1 VADELVV
8 EGEQDQR
15 AEQSDRKQEV
25 RRRSGRE
32 AAAAEQRDVDQALR
46 PPPGRMPNEEQDQRR
61 LGRRAV
67 ALLADGLG
75 DYAPKPPLGG

>member
-1 VADELVV
+1 MADELVV

-32 AAAAEQRDVDQALR
+32 AAAAEQRDVDQGLR
-46 PPPGRMPNEEQDQRR
+46 PPPGRMPNEEEDQRR

-67 ALLADGLG
+67 ALLADRLG
-75 DYAPKPPLGG
+75 DYAPKPPGGG